1 LVSPNANRFTGK
13 FCCLDNPVF
22 LNFQTQKIKV
32 KNMNTKELLIKEV
45 ENSPDFILQEVWDFL
60 QFLKTKYQQEQ
71 LEISILSESS
81 LQKDWL
87 QPAEEEAWKN
97 L

>member
-1 LVSPNANRFTGK
+1 
-13 FCCLDNPVF
+13 
-22 LNFQTQKIKV
+22 
-32 KNMNTKELLIKEV
+32 MNTKELLIKEV

-87 QPAEEEAWKN
+87 QPEEDEAWQN

>member
-1 LVSPNANRFTGK
+1 
-13 FCCLDNPVF
+13 
-22 LNFQTQKIKV
+22 
-32 KNMNTKELLIKEV
+32 MNTKELLIKEV

-71 LEISILSESS
+71 LVISILSESS

>member
-1 LVSPNANRFTGK
+1 MK
-13 FCCLDNPVF
+13 
-22 LNFQTQKIKV
+22 
-32 KNMNTKELLIKEV
+32 TKELLIKEI

-60 QFLKTKYQQEQ
+60 QFMKAKYQQEVS
-71 LEISILSESS
+71 LLSESS

-87 QPAEEEAWKN
+87 KSEEDEAWQD

>member
-1 LVSPNANRFTGK
+1 
-13 FCCLDNPVF
+13 
-22 LNFQTQKIKV
+22 
-32 KNMNTKELLIKEV
+32 MNTKELLIKEV